1 MIEWLNILKGNEC
14 MKVLKNIFD
23 IWPPEYLLMVLIAI
37 LIVLGIYVFFHKNVL
52 KYVWEKRKID
62 RHYLAITEKNREK
75 KKYIICQKGLIPAID
90 KYKRITV
97 FSEVML
103 FVPMLV
109 FHIVS
114 LYASFLGSYNELDY
128 QIAVL
133 MLTPVF
139 CITYI
144 FCGKKVKNYNKDMES
159 RAMIQGR
166 VTEDIIFYPSGYRM
180 PAYVEIMYEY
190 YDPAGA
196 VHCSQQR
203 VQIGIYFS
211 EKNVLEKW
219 RALYSK
225 GKQID
230 ILLKY
235 DNYRDSY
242 VPMYENYSKE
252 YLKWYVVH
260 LDMWW

>member
-1 MIEWLNILKGNEC
+1 MERKLKE
-14 MKVLKNIFD
+14 IFD

-37 LIVLGIYVFFHKNVL
+37 IIIAGIFLFFFKDIL
-52 KYVWEKRKID
+52 KYEREKRKID
-62 RHYLAITEKNREK
+62 RNYLAMAEKNRK
-75 KKYIICQKGLIPAID
+75 KVKYIMCQKGMIPAID

-97 FSEVML
+97 FSEVLL

-114 LYASFLGSYNELDY
+114 LCACFLGSYNELDY
-128 QIAVL
+128 QVTIL
-133 MLTPVF
+133 MVTPIF
-139 CITYI
+139 CMIYF
-144 FCGKKVKNYNKDMES
+144 FCGKKVKNYNKDMEF

-166 VTEDIIFYPSGYRM
+166 VIEDIIFYPSAYRR

-196 VHCSQQR
+196 LHCSQQR

-211 EKNVLEKW
+211 QKKVLEKW
-219 RALYSK
+219 RNLYFK

-260 LDMWW
+260 LDM